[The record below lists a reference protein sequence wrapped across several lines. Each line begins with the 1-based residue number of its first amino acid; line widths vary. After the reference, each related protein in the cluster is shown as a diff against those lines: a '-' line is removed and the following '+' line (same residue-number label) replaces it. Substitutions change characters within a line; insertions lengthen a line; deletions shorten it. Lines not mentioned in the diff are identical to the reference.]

1 MPTPNASPDYQ
12 QNGIERLLL
21 RPGWTFKGLQP
32 FSIAP
37 WQTWSLALLA
47 LIITVLLLWV
57 L

>member
-1 MPTPNASPDYQ
+1 MPTPNAAPDYQ

-21 RPGWTFKGLQP
+21 RPGWTFKGLHP

-57 L
+57 F